1 MFNAWGIKY
10 QRYILYLTAFNP
22 TKSPLQFVYFIFAF
36 NLSFVSNSLL
46 FRSIKSRCPY
56 TNWLHDPISGVS
68 DSLSWAWQDTHFN
81 LNYKPLQFTQ
91 QAKWHCSAE
100 RRSPLSQHLTGQ
112 TLPRPPA
119 HTHTPYPMPW
129 HALVKEVAQCLPAS

>member
-1 MFNAWGIKY
+1 MFKLKFNILLNASETKY
-10 QRYILYLTAFNP
+10 IYILYLTAFNP
-22 TKSPLQFVYFIFAF
+22 IKSPLQFVYFICAF
-36 NLSFVSNSLL
+36 NFSFVTNSLL
-46 FRSIKSRCPY
+46 FRSIKSRFPY

-100 RRSPLSQHLTGQ
+100 RLHLC
-112 TLPRPPA
+112 
-119 HTHTPYPMPW
+119 H
-129 HALVKEVAQCLPAS
+129 SI